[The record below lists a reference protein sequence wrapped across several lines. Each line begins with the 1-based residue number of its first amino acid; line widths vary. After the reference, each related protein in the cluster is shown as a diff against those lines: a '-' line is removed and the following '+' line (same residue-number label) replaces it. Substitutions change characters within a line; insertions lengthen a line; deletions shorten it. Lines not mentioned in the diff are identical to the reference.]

1 MEVRFF
7 SPYTSFFCRQSAG
20 ALTPS
25 PVRTSSPHPACLEPR
40 QLRRRWSER
49 ATAAIGAARAWHSSR
64 TSPRLPLEPSLRK
77 CGVVAADCHTYVSAA
92 AAAIARRSTP
102 TSASLSS
109 YTSTASP
116 INHGA
121 TRHPYVL
128 GGKAEAGVSVSACCG
143 TARGSRA
150 AAAAN
155 CAAVQ
160 QRRRRRAKTV
170 AAAGQGSGGPDCQ
183 GACMGDRLGQLSFSA
198 VSGHPSDRCMHEWT
212 RRAELE

>member
-128 GGKAEAGVSVSACCG
+128 GVRLRQAWAWARAVAQLEALEQLRQLTAQPSSNGGGAE
-143 TARGSRA
+143 
-150 AAAAN
+150 
-155 CAAVQ
+155 Q
-160 QRRRRRAKTV
+160 KQ
-170 AAAGQGSGGPDCQ
+170 
-183 GACMGDRLGQLSFSA
+183 
-198 VSGHPSDRCMHEWT
+198 
-212 RRAELE
+212 